1 MSWCIRKYSMR
12 YNKAPESAESFC
24 LRHKVKE
31 ARWHSKLKHQ
41 FLYMICRVNCRWRTN
56 LLNVP
61 CLLLEVVSM
70 PSKARGDFLLVGD
83 FFLFF
88 LFPPIFFLRYGQV
101 FQAISLPTTV
111 RYSPLGWKAHWGST
125 GVDFSNPMTA
135 VPLGRLRSW
144 IPTEGASRH
153 TRIQNCLHKNSVNS
167 HVVLIIPSFLC
178 RTFLYIQ
185 S

>member
-1 MSWCIRKYSMR
+1 MKKKNLIEQLCHYLLPMSWCIRKYSMR

-88 LFPPIFFLRYGQV
+88 LFPPIFFFEIWASVPSNLLANYSKV
-101 FQAISLPTTV
+101 FIPWLKGTLGKHRCRFQQSNDSSPIGKTEVMNSHRRSQPSHQNSELPT
-111 RYSPLGWKAHWGST
+111 
-125 GVDFSNPMTA
+125 
-135 VPLGRLRSW
+135 
-144 IPTEGASRH
+144 
-153 TRIQNCLHKNSVNS
+153 
-167 HVVLIIPSFLC
+167 
-178 RTFLYIQ
+178 
-185 S
+185 